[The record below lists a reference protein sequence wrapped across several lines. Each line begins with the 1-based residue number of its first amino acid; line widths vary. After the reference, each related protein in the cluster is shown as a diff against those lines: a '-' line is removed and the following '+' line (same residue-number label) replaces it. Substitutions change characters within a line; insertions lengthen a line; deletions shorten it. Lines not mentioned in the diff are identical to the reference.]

1 MCIVVVTFQVSVIYF
16 DSAEVDF
23 KYLHNTEIA
32 LYPSRASRHYR
43 LTKLRKMSLP
53 SPKLKFNNGEECPQ
67 FGLGTWLSDKGK
79 VRDAVEH
86 AIAKGYR
93 HVDAAWIYGNEG
105 EVGEAIETSINKE
118 SG

>member
-1 MCIVVVTFQVSVIYF
+1 MFLAQIFAYYRNGHIPIKSNI
-16 DSAEVDF
+16 SEH
-23 KYLHNTEIA
+23 K
-32 LYPSRASRHYR
+32 R
-43 LTKLRKMSLP
+43 LTKLRKETKMSLP

-118 SG
+118 PV